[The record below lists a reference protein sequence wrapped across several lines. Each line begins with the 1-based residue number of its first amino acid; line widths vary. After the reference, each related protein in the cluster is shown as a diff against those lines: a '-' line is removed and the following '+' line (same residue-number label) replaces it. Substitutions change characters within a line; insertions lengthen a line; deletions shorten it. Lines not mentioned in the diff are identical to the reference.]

1 MAEDFPN
8 LTKKIDI
15 QVQETQMVPNKM
27 NPNRSRTRHSIIK
40 TAQVKETIPKS
51 ARERQRVS

>member
-8 LTKKIDI
+8 LTKKIDT

-40 TAQVKETIPKS
+40 MLKELRKIISKN
-51 ARERQRVS
+51 ADHCKKD